1 MRIAVLYILIIVI
14 IVIVIVIFL
23 IIIKIEFG
31 RHSTFSKKDR
41 KNPETIESDQITKTK
56 LYIVINNLKYITKQT
71 M

>member
-41 KNPETIESDQITKTK
+41 KKPRNHRERPNYKDKIIHRH
-56 LYIVINNLKYITKQT
+56 
-71 M
+71 